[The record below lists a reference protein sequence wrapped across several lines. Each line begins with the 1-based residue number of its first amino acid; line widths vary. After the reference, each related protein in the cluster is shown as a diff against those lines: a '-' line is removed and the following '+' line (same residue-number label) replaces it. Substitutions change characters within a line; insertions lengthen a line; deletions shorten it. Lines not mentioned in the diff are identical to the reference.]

1 MAVAKMKLVNVIGRV
16 DSLDPVIFAC
26 GKTGISQPDDTM
38 SFFSDTSKFKSIQE
52 DNPYA
57 EPLSKLEAA
66 INRIGGELK
75 TVDTDVHANDDKQ
88 ELFDYADTFS
98 KRVTELT
105 HDRGLLS
112 VKIESLSKDS
122 EQFEHFIGLDI
133 NLDDILSCQMIKVR
147 FGRLPRDSYEKLEM
161 YDDNPYVLFFPG
173 TSDAQYYWG
182 VYFVPLEYA
191 AEVDRI
197 FSGLYFERLRIP
209 AAAGTP
215 QSIVE
220 KIRSDRQSAEEALRK
235 TDGEIQSFWAKEHT
249 QCLLVFSKLKQFHYY
264 FSARQLAARYNDK
277 FLLTGWIPAK
287 EEKKFR
293 IALDALDG
301 IEYSVENDGG
311 DTHHTPPIKLRNPGL
326 FSPYEFYVGLY
337 GLPRY
342 NEIDPTIFVAITF
355 TVVFGIMFG
364 DLGQGLCLALIG
376 ALMWKKKKITL
387 GKILIPCG
395 LSGAFFGLVYGS
407 VFGFESALNPLY
419 KALFGLS
426 NKPIEVMNP
435 SMTPMVLLSAVG
447 VGLLLIILAM
457 ILNVYSSMKRRDYV
471 SGIFGPNGVAGLIFY
486 CSLVFGC
493 IAQVAGVFKMNLLYI
508 LCLIVLP
515 ITLVFLREPLGKRM
529 GRDPNWRPEKWGSY
543 ISESFFEMF
552 ETLLSYFSNTIS
564 FLRVGAF
571 VLVHAGMMMAVFTLA
586 DLTKGFCFNF
596 FYLLIIVSGNA
607 LVLVM
612 EAFLVSIQVLRLEF
626 YEMFS
631 RYYNGDGQPFKPLKP
646 SSGDRVFSKV

>member
-1 MAVAKMKLVNVIGRV
+1 MAVTKMKLVNVIGRV

-38 SFFSDTSKFKSIQE
+38 SFFSDTSKFKAVQE
-52 DNPYA
+52 DNPYT
-57 EPLSKLEAA
+57 EPLGKLEAA

-75 TVDTDVHANDDKQ
+75 TVDVNVRADDDKQ
-88 ELFDYADTFS
+88 GLFDYVDTFS
-98 KRVTELT
+98 KKVTELV
-105 HDRGLLS
+105 HNRGLLS

-182 VYFVPLEYA
+182 VYFAPLEYA
-191 AEVDRI
+191 EEVDRI

-215 QSIVE
+215 ASIV
-220 KIRSDRQSAEEALRK
+220 KK
-235 TDGEIQSFWAKEHT
+235 IQSEKQNAEQTLKDMDKEVESFWQKEHT
-249 QCLLVFSKLKQFHYY
+249 ECLLVYSKLKQFHYY

-277 FLLTGWIPAK
+277 FLLAGWIPAK

-293 IALDALDG
+293 ITLDALDG

-311 DTHHTPPIKLRNPGL
+311 DTHHTPPIKLHNPGL

-355 TVVFGIMFG
+355 TFVFGIMFG
-364 DLGQGLCLALIG
+364 DLGQGLCLAIIG
-376 ALMWKKKKITL
+376 GLMWKLKKITL

-407 VFGFESALNPLY
+407 VFGFEHALDPLY

-426 NKPIEVMNP
+426 EKPVEVMNP
-435 SMTPMVLLSAVG
+435 SMTPKVLLFAVG

-457 ILNVYSSMKRRDYV
+457 ILNIYSSLKRRDYV
-471 SGIFGPNGVAGLIFY
+471 SGIFGPNGVAGLTFY
-486 CSLVFGC
+486 SSLVFGC
-493 IAQVAGVFKMNLLYI
+493 IAQIAGVFKMTLPYI
-508 LCLIVLP
+508 LGLIILPIVL
-515 ITLVFLREPLGKRM
+515 IFLREPLGKLLE
-529 GRDPNWRPEKWGSY
+529 RDPDWRPEKWGEY
-543 ISESFFEMF
+543 ISQNFFELF
-552 ETLLSYFSNTIS
+552 EVMLSYFSNSIS

-586 DLTKGFCFNF
+586 DLTKGALFNF
-596 FYLLIIVSGNA
+596 VYLLIILLGNS

-631 RYYNGDGQPFKPLKP
+631 RYYNGDGQPFKPLKS
-646 SSGDRVFSKV
+646 SSGEKVFSKA